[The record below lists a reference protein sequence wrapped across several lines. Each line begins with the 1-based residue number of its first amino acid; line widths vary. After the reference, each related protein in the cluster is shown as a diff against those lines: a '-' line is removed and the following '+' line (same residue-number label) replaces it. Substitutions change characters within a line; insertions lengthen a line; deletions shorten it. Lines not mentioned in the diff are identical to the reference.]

1 MSNTNEME
9 QGLDQEGKEV
19 LDQLEKEGFEIAGRA
34 PADPPKPEEKPVEQP
49 IKPEVKPETKSEVKP
64 EEQKPKE
71 TTESVKPTITEP
83 KPERKVQHV
92 PLAKY
97 LDTERQL
104 KDALAKVDELSKPG
118 TKPSEQTV
126 TQAQDAVKILEEKFG
141 YDHEEAAKLAEVI
154 KAIVPGQTLSPEQ
167 QQALAELNTV
177 KQQLTQTQEK
187 LNDEREEIAFE
198 KDFTA
203 QVLKDFPHLAEH
215 KQTIKEMA
223 YSDDYAKTPLRAVAL
238 AFMDA
243 EGIQAHAPDV
253 INGDKPGGG
262 TTRQAD
268 TVDFNNLTE
277 EQFNKLT
284 PEQQDQFFAFQDN
297 KERQG
302 RGALNPLK

>member
-1 MSNTNEME
+1 M
-9 QGLDQEGKEV
+9 DQEGKEV
-19 LDQLEKEGFEIAGRA
+19 LDQLEKEGFEIAGRQA
-34 PADPPKPEEKPVEQP
+34 PEIKPEEKPVEQP
-49 IKPEVKPETKSEVKP
+49 IKPEVKPEIKPEVKP
-64 EEQKPKE
+64 EEKPKE
-71 TTESVKPTITEP
+71 TLEPEKPKPAEP

-154 KAIVPGQTLSPEQ
+154 KAIVPGQSLSQEQ

-177 KQQLTQTQEK
+177 KTQLAQAQEK

-215 KQTIKEMA
+215 KNTIKEMA
-223 YSDDYAKTPLRAVAL
+223 YSDQYAKSPLRAVAL

-243 EGIQAHAPDV
+243 EGIEPKAPDV

-302 RGALNPLK
+302 RGALNPIK